1 LTEPS
6 KKAVAIRAAIRGLS
20 ALVLSGQLGGV
31 LDQPDRVAQLE
42 ATVVDLIECGL
53 ERPRAARSTC
63 GHQDSCR
70 EERMGDRLKEKVAL
84 VSGAG
89 SSGPGW
95 GNGKA
100 TAVLFAREG
109 ARVLAADINLDAAV
123 ETKRIIEREGGICEA
138 VAGNVSLAENVAA
151 MVDACI
157 AAFGRIDVLHNN
169 VGIVEVGGPVE
180 TTEDSWDRVND
191 VNLKSMFLTCRQV
204 LPHMERQ
211 GKGAIVNIASV
222 SGIRWLGVPYISYAA
237 TKAAVIQFTRVIALQ
252 YARSGIRANSI
263 LPGMMNTPMV
273 HAAGVVAAYGGSA
286 EEMVRRRDEQCPMG
300 RMGDAWDVAYAALFL
315 ASDEAKYITGAE
327 LVVDGGLT
335 VNCV

>member
-1 LTEPS
+1 M
-6 KKAVAIRAAIRGLS
+6 A
-20 ALVLSGQLGGV
+20 
-31 LDQPDRVAQLE
+31 
-42 ATVVDLIECGL
+42 
-53 ERPRAARSTC
+53 
-63 GHQDSCR
+63 
-70 EERMGDRLKEKVAL
+70 DRLKDKVAL

-100 TAVLFAREG
+100 TAVLFSREG
-109 ARVLAADINLDAAV
+109 AKVFAVDINRHAAL
-123 ETKRIIEREGGICEA
+123 ETKRIIDGEGGICEA
-138 VAGNVSLAENVAA
+138 VSADVTRADDVSA
-151 MVDACI
+151 MMSACI
-157 AAFGRIDVLHNN
+157 STFSRIDVLHNN

-180 TTEDSWDRVND
+180 TTEESWDRVNE
-191 VNLKSMFLTCRQV
+191 VNLKSMFLTCKHV
-204 LPHMERQ
+204 IPHMERQ

-222 SGIRWLGVPYISYAA
+222 SGVRWLGVPYISYAA
-237 TKAAVIQFTRVIALQ
+237 TKAAIIQFTRVIALQ

-273 HAAGVVAAYGGSA
+273 HAPEVIAAYGGSA
-286 EEMVRRRDEQCPMG
+286 EEMVRRRNAQCPMG

-315 ASDEAKYITGAE
+315 ASDEAKYITGTE

>member
-1 LTEPS
+1 
-6 KKAVAIRAAIRGLS
+6 V
-20 ALVLSGQLGGV
+20 
-31 LDQPDRVAQLE
+31 
-42 ATVVDLIECGL
+42 
-53 ERPRAARSTC
+53 
-63 GHQDSCR
+63 
-70 EERMGDRLKEKVAL
+70 GDRLREKVAL

-109 ARVLAADINLDAAV
+109 AKVLAADLNLDAAL
-123 ETKRIIEREGGICEA
+123 ETKRIIEGEGGICEA
-138 VAGNVSLAENVAA
+138 VAGNVARADDVAG
-151 MVDACI
+151 VVGACI
-157 AAFGRIDVLHNN
+157 ATFGRIDVLHNN

-180 TTEDSWDRVND
+180 TTEESWGRVND
-191 VNLKSMFLTCRQV
+191 VNLKSMFLTCKHV

-237 TKAAVIQFTRVIALQ
+237 TKAGIIQFTRVIALQ

-263 LPGMMNTPMV
+263 PPGMMNTPMV
-273 HAAGVVAAYGGSA
+273 HTPEVIAAYGGSA
-286 EEMVRRRDEQCPMG
+286 EETVRRPDEQCPMG

-315 ASDEAKYITGAE
+315 ASDEAKYITGTE
-327 LVVDGGLT
+327 PVVDGGLT
-335 VNCV
+335 VNCI